1 MYPNENRDLF
11 IYHPGTGT
19 AIMLTDPVYLVN
31 AATVIKKAPGA
42 IEAFEEGY
50 ATHDDANLM
59 GIRIDNK
66 NMGDLFGIKE

>member
-1 MYPNENRDLF
+1 MTYPNESRDLF

-19 AIMLTDPVYLVN
+19 AIMLTDRVYLVN
-31 AATVIKKAPGA
+31 AATVRRLAPDA

-50 ATHDDANLM
+50 ATDDDANLM

-66 NMGDLFGIKE
+66 NMGDLFG